1 MSGNIIDLH
10 MSEDDILEFL
20 DIDYAYNNS
29 ELIIFIHDLVDACS
43 DKEIY
48 LRLMILCKIKKLD
61 VKRVYLD
68 LSNSNSKLYEVLFK
82 CIKWEH
88 DVDTIVNISA
98 DKKNIDKVK
107 VRKRMEKLIWEI
119 TLLEDSLRIELMA
132 LEWNFMYMRME
143 L

>member
-1 MSGNIIDLH
+1 MSSNIIDLH

-29 ELIIFIHDLVDACS
+29 ELIIFIHDLVDAGS

-68 LSNSNSKLYEVLFK
+68 LSNSNGKLYEVLFK

-107 VRKRMEKLIWEI
+107 VRKRMEK
-119 TLLEDSLRIELMA
+119 
-132 LEWNFMYMRME
+132 
-143 L
+143 

>member
-29 ELIIFIHDLVDACS
+29 ELIIFIHDLVDAGS

-107 VRKRMEKLIWEI
+107 VRKRMEK
-119 TLLEDSLRIELMA
+119 
-132 LEWNFMYMRME
+132 
-143 L
+143 

>member
-1 MSGNIIDLH
+1 MSSNIIDLN

-68 LSNSNSKLYEVLFK
+68 LSNSNAL
-82 CIKWEH
+82 
-88 DVDTIVNISA
+88 NG
-98 DKKNIDKVK
+98 N
-107 VRKRMEKLIWEI
+107 MMLI
-119 TLLEDSLRIELMA
+119 R
-132 LEWNFMYMRME
+132 
-143 L
+143 